1 MLAPQPLRRRGRPG
15 QPRAR
20 LLLVPACV
28 AAQLLGALPSLA
40 QPSRGALANESF
52 AITGV
57 GLVPMTGDTLVRDAT
72 VLVQNGRIA
81 AAGRAASVRV
91 PAGVRT
97 IDGRGKYLIPGLA
110 DMHTH
115 LFADGPA
122 PDSLAPHELGVMLAL
137 GVTTA
142 RLMIGTNQ
150 HLALKRDIAAGRLL
164 GPQLWLASPQLTGR
178 EDPSTSFVLAST
190 PAEARWAV
198 QTAADSGY
206 DFLKITFIDPPIWDL
221 VIDEA
226 RRRGIRVDGHVEPGV
241 GVPRALEA
249 GQHIQHLDSYFEAV
263 LADDAPVRT
272 SLTQYGIFR
281 LNNWKSMDH
290 VDDAK
295 IARIAGATARSGVY
309 STPTLA
315 VFNTA
320 FAKGQT
326 EEEIRARPDWQVLTA
341 AHRTGY
347 LRALRQYWAPSNDS
361 VRTPARRRRYVQVR
375 NAIVKAI
382 ADSGGG
388 SRLLAGS
395 DSPEWFLAYGW
406 TLHRE
411 LAAFVEA
418 GLTPYQALLT
428 ATRNPAEFLGASA
441 EWGTIEV
448 GKRADLVLLDA
459 NPLEDIRRTME
470 IEAVSIG
477 GRWLDRAARER
488 LIRAASERVG
498 GGSP

>member
-1 MLAPQPLRRRGRPG
+1 MLNLLSSAVTLAACAALASPG
-15 QPRAR
+15 A
-20 LLLVPACV
+20 
-28 AAQLLGALPSLA
+28 A
-40 QPSRGALANESF
+40 QPSRGALATESF
-52 AITGV
+52 VITNV
-57 GLVPMTGDTLVRDAT
+57 GLIAMTADTLVRDAT
-72 VLVQNGRIA
+72 VIVRNGRIA
-81 AAGRAASVRV
+81 AAGPAASVRV
-91 PAGVRT
+91 PAGVRV

-122 PDSLAPHELGVMLAL
+122 PDSLAPYELGVMLAL

-150 HLALKRDIAAGRLL
+150 HLVLRRDIAAGRLL
-164 GPQLWLASPQLTGR
+164 GPQLWVASPHLTGR
-178 EDPSTSFVLAST
+178 EDPSTSFFRAST

-206 DFLKITFIDPPIWDL
+206 DFVKVTFIDPPIWDI

-226 RRRGIRVDGHVEPGV
+226 RKRGIRVDGHVEPGV
-241 GVPRALEA
+241 GVARALEVK
-249 GQHIQHLDSYFEAV
+249 QHIQHLDSYLEAV
-263 LADDAPVRT
+263 LADDAPIKT
-272 SLTQYGIFR
+272 SLTQYGLFR
-281 LNNWKSMDH
+281 LNNWKTMDY

-295 IARIAGATARSGVY
+295 VARVGGATARSGVY

-320 FAKGQT
+320 FAKGQSET
-326 EEEIRARPDWQVLTA
+326 EIRERPDWPLLHPS
-341 AHRTGY
+341 HRAGY
-347 LRALRQYWAPSNDS
+347 LRALRQYWVPANDS
-361 VRTPARRRRYVQVR
+361 VRTPERRQRYVQVR

-382 ADSGGG
+382 VDSGGG

-395 DSPEWFLAYGW
+395 DTPEWFLTYGW

-428 ATRNPAEFLGASA
+428 ATRNPAEFLGAAA
-441 EWGTIEV
+441 EWGSIAV
-448 GKRADLVLLDA
+448 GKRADLVLLNA
-459 NPLEDIRRTME
+459 NPLEDIRGTME

-477 GRWLDRAARER
+477 GRWIDRAERER
-488 LIRAASERVG
+488 MIRVAAERVG
-498 GGSP
+498 GGAP

>member
-1 MLAPQPLRRRGRPG
+1 MSSAV
-15 QPRAR
+15 
-20 LLLVPACV
+20 LVLCALV
-28 AAQLLGALPSLA
+28 VSAAAAA
-40 QPSRGALANESF
+40 QPSRGALASDSF

-57 GLVPMTGDTLVRDAT
+57 GLIPMTDGDTLVRDAT
-72 VLVQNGRIA
+72 VLVRNGRIA
-81 AAGRAASVRV
+81 AAGPRAGVRI

-97 IDGRGKYLIPGLA
+97 IDGGGKFVIPGLA

-122 PDSLAPHELGVMLAL
+122 ADSLAPYELGVMVAL

-150 HLALKRDIAAGRLL
+150 HLVLRREIAAGRLL
-164 GPQLWLASPQLTGR
+164 GPQLWLASPHLTGR
-178 EDPSTSFVLAST
+178 EDPSTSFFRAST

-198 QTAADSGY
+198 HTASDSGY
-206 DFLKITFIDPPIWDL
+206 DFVKVTFIDPPIWDI
-221 VIDEA
+221 VIREA
-226 RRRGIRVDGHVEPGV
+226 RLLGIRVDGHVEPGV
-241 GVPRALEA
+241 GVARALEA
-249 GQHIQHLDSYFEAV
+249 QQHIQHLDSYLEAV
-263 LADDAPVRT
+263 LADDAPIQT
-272 SLTQYGIFR
+272 SLTQYGLFR
-281 LNNWKSMDH
+281 LNNWRSMDYI
-290 VDDAK
+290 DDAK
-295 IARIAGATARSGVY
+295 IARVAGATARAGVY

-320 FAKGQT
+320 FAKGQS
-326 EEEIRARPDWQVLTA
+326 EAEIRARPDWQVLTE

-347 LRALRQYWAPSNDS
+347 LRALRQYWAPANDS
-361 VRTPARRRRYVQVR
+361 VRTPARRQRYVQVR

-388 SRLLAGS
+388 GRLLAGS

-441 EWGTIEV
+441 EWGSIAV
-448 GKRADLVLLDA
+448 GKRADLVLLNA
-459 NPLEDIRRTME
+459 NPLEDIRRTVE

-477 GRWLDRAARER
+477 GRWIDRAERER
-488 LIRAASERVG
+488 MIRAAAERVG
-498 GGSP
+498 AGAGAGTGDR